1 MKIRNIDSVII
12 KPDSSLIDAVRWNK
26 NSEKSDRGSLV
37 IRFKTNK
44 EIYSYENV
52 PETVIESF
60 LNAESLGR
68 FFSEEI
74 KDVYTF
80 HKENKWESI

>member
-1 MKIRNIDSVII
+1 MKIKSIDSVII
-12 KPDSSLIDAVRWNK
+12 RPNSTLIDAIRWNK
-26 NSEKSDRGSLV
+26 NSDKSDRGNLT

-52 PETVIESF
+52 PERIVESF
-60 LNAESLGR
+60 LNAESMGK
-68 FFSEEI
+68 FFGQEI

-80 HKENKWESI
+80 HKESKWENI